1 MAKQTNWTIL
11 FGCGYAELHDT
22 VLRGVTMTRKLV
34 STCGFIFKMRFPDLQ
49 DQASGVRFLE
59 ILVNLDWYCGFLSLC
74 TGF

>member
-59 ILVNLDWYCGFLSLC
+59 ILVNLDWYCGF
-74 TGF
+74 